1 MEEGLKTNFPTWT
14 IRIVPPVAELPLIAF
29 DNGENVISP
38 AGESVLGDSIWALEH
53 WSTKTVEVVGYAS
66 TSGALQRFD
75 NRTLAY
81 QRAVTVADR
90 LTQAGFTSFVRD
102 HKAAGRLNPPAP
114 SSRTIAL
121 TSSSQS
127 RRACNMARAPL

>member
-90 LTQAGFTSFVRD
+90 LTQAGFTATPV
-102 HKAAGRLNPPAP
+102 GEY
-114 SSRTIAL
+114 
-121 TSSSQS
+121 
-127 RRACNMARAPL
+127 RAFRQTADEKQLGYQRFQTVLIRPGS